1 MLKQTIRNLLNLRN
15 QNLVMIKNKFINK
28 IILKFVKLKIKN
40 LINYYK
46 LNTFIMMKN
55 QFKINILKNMITIN
69 KMKK

>member
-1 MLKQTIRNLLNLRN
+1 
-15 QNLVMIKNKFINK
+15 MIKNKFINK

-40 LINYYK
+40 PINYYK

-55 QFKINILKNMITIN
+55 QFKINILKNIITIN